1 MTTTIRDVI
10 HRKGHDVWAVPA
22 TASVCEAVEGMNEQ
36 RIGSVLV
43 TRDDGQVIGIFT
55 ERDVLRRVVAAG
67 RDPAT
72 TEVKDVM
79 TRDLAWVAP
88 GDGIYDVLRT
98 MTETRHRHMPVFDDG
113 QLVGMVSIGDLTDCA
128 LREMDGEVIDLTQYI
143 YGPSVQPSDHERA
156 WRYSRA
162 HA

>member
-10 HRKGHDVWAVPA
+10 HLKGHDVWAVPA

-43 TRDDGQVIGIFT
+43 TRDDGEVIGIFT

-67 RDPAT
+67 RDPAWT
-72 TEVKDVM
+72 KVKDVM
-79 TRDLAWVAP
+79 TSDLAWVAP
-88 GDGIYDVLRT
+88 EDGIYDVLRI
-98 MTETRHRHMPVFDDG
+98 MTETRHRHMPVFDRG
-113 QLVGMVSIGDLTDCA
+113 KLIGMVSIGDLTDCA
-128 LREMDGEVIDLTQYI
+128 LREMDGEVIDLAQYI
-143 YGPSVQPSDHERA
+143 HGPSVQPSDHERA

-162 HA
+162 NA